1 MHHETHARARVCV
14 CVCVCVLFLCIVPFR
29 FVAQF
34 QVILCLGL
42 QCFSREQKKYTH
54 TKDEEGKFSKK
65 MSLRQAT
72 HTAALPSSRS
82 FSSSR
87 SSSVPSTSQPS
98 RPRAFA
104 ATGAVSS
111 SRRKWSARRRRV
123 DDVSTGGGEGRSL
136 SGLRSSSSSSS
147 SSSSVAVLFGGGDE
161 EEDKIAD
168 KVNASANF
176 ILSPSSSSSSSS
188 SSSALVRRRRR
199 RRRGSWRRKATSGNK
214 DDDGEQ
220 QQQQQQQPR
229 GGGGDDDDD
238 NENSTKTTVFL
249 GVPITPETSAIA
261 LVYFVQGVIGLAS
274 LAKSFFL
281 KDELHLSPSEAAVV
295 TSISSL
301 PWLVKPLWGFISD
314 TVPLFGYKRKSYLCL
329 MGVLGCVA
337 WSTLSQGVAVVDN
350 RWTASFLFAVG
361 SLSIAFSDVLIDSI
375 VVERARES
383 EDNST
388 TGSLQSLCWGM
399 VAFGGIASSYFSG
412 ELVEEKGSAFVFAC
426 TAVFP
431 LLIAGAAF
439 LVNEEKQDEMSSS
452 IETTTVVNV
461 VDGGECKE
469 PETIPTVS
477 AEEKNGGVVEAGKE
491 TLSMLWSV
499 VKQKQIWGPALF
511 MYLWQ
516 ATPSPGSAMFY
527 FSTNELHFSPEFLG
541 RVSFARSLAALGGV
555 GLYNAYF
562 KYVPLKKMFTYSAIL
577 ATALGSTQLLLVS
590 GYNRELGIS
599 DELFALTDSAVLT
612 VLGEISFLPVLV
624 LAAKIC
630 PKGVEATL
638 FASLMSLFN
647 FGGVTSQFLGA
658 GLTEKLGVTADNFDN
673 LFELVTICN
682 FTTLLPLVAIGF
694 LNEVEQRE
702 EEGDDSDGEEGQKM
716 IQA

>member
-1 MHHETHARARVCV
+1 LFSF
-14 CVCVCVLFLCIVPFR
+14 VLFS
-29 FVAQF
+29 A
-34 QVILCLGL
+34 
-42 QCFSREQKKYTH
+42 KA
-54 TKDEEGKFSKK
+54 SKRLDDV
-65 MSLRQAT
+65 SLVVDKT
-72 HTAALPSSRS
+72 
-82 FSSSR
+82 
-87 SSSVPSTSQPS
+87 
-98 RPRAFA
+98 
-104 ATGAVSS
+104 
-111 SRRKWSARRRRV
+111 RRRR
-123 DDVSTGGGEGRSL
+123 GKPL
-136 SGLRSSSSSSS
+136 LK
-147 SSSSVAVLFGGGDE
+147 AVKE
-161 EEDKIAD
+161 EL
-168 KVNASANF
+168 
-176 ILSPSSSSSSSS
+176 LSPSSSSSSSS
-188 SSSALVRRRRR
+188 SSSY
-199 RRRGSWRRKATSGNK
+199 
-214 DDDGEQ
+214 
-220 QQQQQQQPR
+220 
-229 GGGGDDDDD
+229 DDDDD
-238 NENSTKTTVFL
+238 SDDKEITTQILF
-249 GVPITPETSAIA
+249 GVPMTPETSAIA

-281 KDELHLSPSEAAVV
+281 KDELHLSPAEAAVV
-295 TSISSL
+295 MSISSL

-329 MGVLGCVA
+329 MGVVGCVA
-337 WSTLSQGVAVVDN
+337 WSTLSQGVTVVDN

-439 LVNEEKQDEMSSS
+439 LVKEERKDATSSEREE
-452 IETTTVVNV
+452 ETTTAL
-461 VDGGECKE
+461 KE
-469 PETIPTVS
+469 L
-477 AEEKNGGVVEAGKE
+477 EKNGSVVEAGKE
-491 TLSMLWSV
+491 TLSTLWSV

-673 LFELVTICN
+673 LFELVAICN
-682 FTTLLPLVAIGF
+682 FTTLLPLAAIGF
-694 LNEVEQRE
+694 LNEVEQEEEE
-702 EEGDDSDGEEGQKM
+702 EEGDDGGDGEEGQKM

>member
-1 MHHETHARARVCV
+1 MAV
-14 CVCVCVLFLCIVPFR
+14 FVP
-29 FVAQF
+29 
-34 QVILCLGL
+34 
-42 QCFSREQKKYTH
+42 
-54 TKDEEGKFSKK
+54 
-65 MSLRQAT
+65 
-72 HTAALPSSRS
+72 
-82 FSSSR
+82 
-87 SSSVPSTSQPS
+87 
-98 RPRAFA
+98 
-104 ATGAVSS
+104 
-111 SRRKWSARRRRV
+111 RRRRRLF
-123 DDVSTGGGEGRSL
+123 DVILVARKNAVAKTWTVFCLGFQKVRFCFLPPFGDFGETEVRSRLKSFLDKHRRRHCSFHHPPRVEGLLLLGQKAPFIFTALVGGAFFSCEALFLVRTFGGRIASRTMTTTTTMSLHVCRRPLAMTGAKGVERKGGRERA
-136 SGLRSSSSSSS
+136 RRMASSSSSSS
-147 SSSSVAVLFGGGDE
+147 FTRPRGSFSGCDEPRGD
-161 EEDKIAD
+161 D
-168 KVNASANF
+168 VF
-176 ILSPSSSSSSSS
+176 W
-188 SSSALVRRRRR
+188 VT
-199 RRRGSWRRKATSGNK
+199 RRRGRKGRTKARTTATNAS
-214 DDDGEQ
+214 
-220 QQQQQQQPR
+220 
-229 GGGGDDDDD
+229 
-238 NENSTKTTVFL
+238 STSATTTQKTLF
-249 GVPITPETSAIA
+249 GVPMTPETSAIA
-261 LVYFVQGVIGLAS
+261 LVYFVQGVVGLAA

-295 TSISSL
+295 TSVSSL

-314 TVPLFGYKRKSYLCL
+314 TIPLFGYKRKSYLCL

-350 RWTASFLFAVG
+350 RWTASFLFAIG
-361 SLSIAFSDVLIDSI
+361 ALSIAFSDVLIDSI

-383 EDNST
+383 EDKST

-431 LLIAGAAF
+431 LMIAGAAF
-439 LVNEEKQDEMSSS
+439 LVKEERKNTEVAVIAGSEETKAFEM
-452 IETTTVVNV
+452 ENNN
-461 VDGGECKE
+461 
-469 PETIPTVS
+469 
-477 AEEKNGGVVEAGKE
+477 NGSVMEAGKE
-491 TLSMLWSV
+491 TLSTLWSV
-499 VKQKQIWGPALF
+499 VRQKQIWGPALF

-658 GLTEKLGVTADNFDN
+658 GLTEKLGVTADNFDH
-673 LFELVTICN
+673 LFELVAICN
-682 FTTLLPLVAIGF
+682 FTTLLPLVAIEF
-694 LNEVEQRE
+694 LNDVEERE
-702 EEGDDSDGEEGQKM
+702 EDDGADSDDEGNE
-716 IQA
+716 IVQA

>member
-1 MHHETHARARVCV
+1 MAV
-14 CVCVCVLFLCIVPFR
+14 FVP
-29 FVAQF
+29 
-34 QVILCLGL
+34 
-42 QCFSREQKKYTH
+42 
-54 TKDEEGKFSKK
+54 
-65 MSLRQAT
+65 
-72 HTAALPSSRS
+72 
-82 FSSSR
+82 
-87 SSSVPSTSQPS
+87 
-98 RPRAFA
+98 
-104 ATGAVSS
+104 
-111 SRRKWSARRRRV
+111 RRRRRLF
-123 DDVSTGGGEGRSL
+123 DVILVARKNAVAKTWTVFCLGFQKVRFCFLPPFGDFGETEVRSRLKSFLDKHRRRHCSFHHPPRVEGLLLLGQKAPFIFTALVGGAFFSCEALFLVRTFGGRIASRTMTTTTTMSLHVCRRPLAMTGAKGVERKGGRERA
-136 SGLRSSSSSSS
+136 RRMASSSSSSS
-147 SSSSVAVLFGGGDE
+147 FTRPRGSFSGCDEPRGD
-161 EEDKIAD
+161 D
-168 KVNASANF
+168 VF
-176 ILSPSSSSSSSS
+176 W
-188 SSSALVRRRRR
+188 VT
-199 RRRGSWRRKATSGNK
+199 RRRGRKGRTKARTTATNAS
-214 DDDGEQ
+214 
-220 QQQQQQQPR
+220 
-229 GGGGDDDDD
+229 
-238 NENSTKTTVFL
+238 STSATTTQKTLF
-249 GVPITPETSAIA
+249 GVPMTPETSAIA
-261 LVYFVQGVIGLAS
+261 LVYFVQGVVGLAA

-295 TSISSL
+295 TSVSSL

-314 TVPLFGYKRKSYLCL
+314 TIPLFGYKRKSYLCL

-350 RWTASFLFAVG
+350 RWTASFLFAIG
-361 SLSIAFSDVLIDSI
+361 ALSIAFSDVLIDSI

-383 EDNST
+383 EDKST

-431 LLIAGAAF
+431 LMIAGAAF
-439 LVNEEKQDEMSSS
+439 LVKEERKNTEVAVIAGSEETKAFEM
-452 IETTTVVNV
+452 ENNN
-461 VDGGECKE
+461 
-469 PETIPTVS
+469 
-477 AEEKNGGVVEAGKE
+477 NGSVMEAGKE
-491 TLSMLWSV
+491 TLSTLWSV
-499 VKQKQIWGPALF
+499 VRQKQIWGPALF

-658 GLTEKLGVTADNFDN
+658 GLTEKLGVTADNFDH
-673 LFELVTICN
+673 LFELVAICN
-682 FTTLLPLVAIGF
+682 FTTLLPLVAIEF
-694 LNEVEQRE
+694 LNDVEERE
-702 EEGDDSDGEEGQKM
+702 EDDGADSDDEGNE
-716 IQA
+716 IVHA

>member
-1 MHHETHARARVCV
+1 MRTFGGRIASRTMTMTTTTTTMSLHVCRRPLAMTGAKGVERKGGRERAR
-14 CVCVCVLFLCIVPFR
+14 R
-29 FVAQF
+29 MA
-34 QVILCLGL
+34 
-42 QCFSREQKKYTH
+42 
-54 TKDEEGKFSKK
+54 
-65 MSLRQAT
+65 
-72 HTAALPSSRS
+72 
-82 FSSSR
+82 
-87 SSSVPSTSQPS
+87 
-98 RPRAFA
+98 
-104 ATGAVSS
+104 
-111 SRRKWSARRRRV
+111 
-123 DDVSTGGGEGRSL
+123 
-136 SGLRSSSSSSS
+136 SSSSSSS
-147 SSSSVAVLFGGGDE
+147 FTRPRGSFSGCDEPRGD
-161 EEDKIAD
+161 D
-168 KVNASANF
+168 VF
-176 ILSPSSSSSSSS
+176 W
-188 SSSALVRRRRR
+188 VT
-199 RRRGSWRRKATSGNK
+199 RRRGRKGRTKARTTATNAS
-214 DDDGEQ
+214 
-220 QQQQQQQPR
+220 
-229 GGGGDDDDD
+229 
-238 NENSTKTTVFL
+238 STSATTTQKTLF
-249 GVPITPETSAIA
+249 GVPMTPETSAIA
-261 LVYFVQGVIGLAS
+261 LVYFVQGVVGLAA

-295 TSISSL
+295 TSVSSL

-314 TVPLFGYKRKSYLCL
+314 TIPLFGYKRKSYLCL

-350 RWTASFLFAVG
+350 RWTASFLFAIG
-361 SLSIAFSDVLIDSI
+361 ALSIAFSDVLIDSI

-383 EDNST
+383 EDKST

-431 LLIAGAAF
+431 LMIASAAF
-439 LVNEEKQDEMSSS
+439 LVKEERKNTEVAVIAGSEETKAFEM
-452 IETTTVVNV
+452 ENNN
-461 VDGGECKE
+461 
-469 PETIPTVS
+469 
-477 AEEKNGGVVEAGKE
+477 NGSVMEAGKE
-491 TLSMLWSV
+491 TLSTLWSV
-499 VKQKQIWGPALF
+499 VRQKQIWGPALF

-658 GLTEKLGVTADNFDN
+658 GLTEKLGVTADNFDH
-673 LFELVTICN
+673 LFELVAICN
-682 FTTLLPLVAIGF
+682 FTTLLPLVAIEF
-694 LNEVEQRE
+694 LNDVEERE
-702 EEGDDSDGEEGQKM
+702 EDDGADSDDEGNE
-716 IQA
+716 IVHA

>member
-1 MHHETHARARVCV
+1 MGGAFFFVALFLMRTFGGRIESRTMTTTTTMSLHVCRRPLAMTGAKGVERKGGRERAR
-14 CVCVCVLFLCIVPFR
+14 R
-29 FVAQF
+29 MA
-34 QVILCLGL
+34 
-42 QCFSREQKKYTH
+42 
-54 TKDEEGKFSKK
+54 
-65 MSLRQAT
+65 
-72 HTAALPSSRS
+72 
-82 FSSSR
+82 
-87 SSSVPSTSQPS
+87 
-98 RPRAFA
+98 
-104 ATGAVSS
+104 
-111 SRRKWSARRRRV
+111 
-123 DDVSTGGGEGRSL
+123 
-136 SGLRSSSSSSS
+136 SSSSSSS
-147 SSSSVAVLFGGGDE
+147 FTRPRGSFSGCDEPRGD
-161 EEDKIAD
+161 D
-168 KVNASANF
+168 VF
-176 ILSPSSSSSSSS
+176 W
-188 SSSALVRRRRR
+188 VT
-199 RRRGSWRRKATSGNK
+199 RRRGRKGRTKARTTATNAS
-214 DDDGEQ
+214 
-220 QQQQQQQPR
+220 
-229 GGGGDDDDD
+229 
-238 NENSTKTTVFL
+238 STSATTTQKTLF
-249 GVPITPETSAIA
+249 GVPMTPETSAIA
-261 LVYFVQGVIGLAS
+261 LVYFVQGVVGLAA

-295 TSISSL
+295 TSVSSL

-314 TVPLFGYKRKSYLCL
+314 TIPLFGYKRKSYLCL

-350 RWTASFLFAVG
+350 RWTASFLFAIG
-361 SLSIAFSDVLIDSI
+361 ALSIAFSDVLIDSI

-383 EDNST
+383 EDKST

-431 LLIAGAAF
+431 LMIAGAAF
-439 LVNEEKQDEMSSS
+439 LVKEERKSTEVAVIAGSEETKAFEM
-452 IETTTVVNV
+452 EHNN
-461 VDGGECKE
+461 
-469 PETIPTVS
+469 
-477 AEEKNGGVVEAGKE
+477 NGSVMEAGKE
-491 TLSMLWSV
+491 TLSTLWSV
-499 VKQKQIWGPALF
+499 VRQKQIWGPALF

-658 GLTEKLGVTADNFDN
+658 GLTEKLGVTADNFDH
-673 LFELVTICN
+673 LFELVAICN
-682 FTTLLPLVAIGF
+682 FTTLLPLVAIEF
-694 LNEVEQRE
+694 LNDVEERE
-702 EEGDDSDGEEGQKM
+702 EDDGADSDDEGNE
-716 IQA
+716 IVQA

>member
-1 MHHETHARARVCV
+1 MRQRVRKNEKQKKKILDRLMRDTHAEEKKTRRERCKKKLFFFFVHACEKNSRDGCLLSRSEMISLVSFFFLLFFLSCFFSSFWHLENLAYEFRAEMTTTPTRQLVRGGGGVRGCRRSS
-14 CVCVCVLFLCIVPFR
+14 ISTR
-29 FVAQF
+29 KSERKSA
-34 QVILCLGL
+34 
-42 QCFSREQKKYTH
+42 FSRRTRTTTLGRKAEN
-54 TKDEEGKFSKK
+54 
-65 MSLRQAT
+65 
-72 HTAALPSSRS
+72 
-82 FSSSR
+82 SSSSKR
-87 SSSVPSTSQPS
+87 LDD
-98 RPRAFA
+98 
-104 ATGAVSS
+104 
-111 SRRKWSARRRRV
+111 
-123 DDVSTGGGEGRSL
+123 DDVSLVTERGGGGKPLLVKAVKEEVL
-136 SGLRSSSSSSS
+136 S
-147 SSSSVAVLFGGGDE
+147 
-161 EEDKIAD
+161 
-168 KVNASANF
+168 
-176 ILSPSSSSSSSS
+176 SPSSSSSY
-188 SSSALVRRRRR
+188 
-199 RRRGSWRRKATSGNK
+199 
-214 DDDGEQ
+214 
-220 QQQQQQQPR
+220 
-229 GGGGDDDDD
+229 DDDDSD
-238 NENSTKTTVFL
+238 DDEKEVTKTLF
-249 GVPITPETSAIA
+249 GVPMTPETSAIA

-281 KDELHLSPSEAAVV
+281 KDELHLSPAEAAVV
-295 TSISSL
+295 MSISSL

-329 MGVLGCVA
+329 MGVVGCVA
-337 WSTLSQGVAVVDN
+337 WSTLSQGVSVVDN

-439 LVNEEKQDEMSSS
+439 LVKEERKDFSTSSEREE
-452 IETTTVVNV
+452 ETTTAL
-461 VDGGECKE
+461 KE
-469 PETIPTVS
+469 EL
-477 AEEKNGGVVEAGKE
+477 EKNGGSVVEAGKE
-491 TLSMLWSV
+491 TLSTLWSV

-658 GLTEKLGVTADNFDN
+658 GLTEKLGVTANNFDN
-673 LFELVTICN
+673 LFELVAICN
-682 FTTLLPLVAIGF
+682 FTTLLPLAAIGF
-694 LNEVEQRE
+694 LNEVEQE
-702 EEGDDSDGEEGQKM
+702 EEGDDGGGDGEEGQKM

>member
-1 MHHETHARARVCV
+1 MVV
-14 CVCVCVLFLCIVPFR
+14 VFVP
-29 FVAQF
+29 
-34 QVILCLGL
+34 
-42 QCFSREQKKYTH
+42 
-54 TKDEEGKFSKK
+54 
-65 MSLRQAT
+65 
-72 HTAALPSSRS
+72 
-82 FSSSR
+82 
-87 SSSVPSTSQPS
+87 
-98 RPRAFA
+98 
-104 ATGAVSS
+104 
-111 SRRKWSARRRRV
+111 RRRRRLF
-123 DDVSTGGGEGRSL
+123 DVILVARKNAVAKTWTVFCLGFQKVRFCFLPPFGDFGETEVRSRLKSFLDKHRRRHCSFHHPPRVEGLLLLGQKAPFIFTALVGGAFFFVALFLMRTFGGRIESRTMTTTTTMSLHVCRRPLAMTGAKGVERKGGRERA
-136 SGLRSSSSSSS
+136 RRMASSSSSSS
-147 SSSSVAVLFGGGDE
+147 FTRPRGSFSGCDEPRGD
-161 EEDKIAD
+161 D
-168 KVNASANF
+168 VF
-176 ILSPSSSSSSSS
+176 W
-188 SSSALVRRRRR
+188 VT
-199 RRRGSWRRKATSGNK
+199 RRRGRKGRTKARTTATNAS
-214 DDDGEQ
+214 
-220 QQQQQQQPR
+220 
-229 GGGGDDDDD
+229 
-238 NENSTKTTVFL
+238 STSATTTQKTLF
-249 GVPITPETSAIA
+249 GVPMTPETSAIA
-261 LVYFVQGVIGLAS
+261 LVYFVQGVVGLAA

-295 TSISSL
+295 TSVSSL

-314 TVPLFGYKRKSYLCL
+314 TIPLFGYKRKSYLCL

-350 RWTASFLFAVG
+350 RWTASFLFAIG
-361 SLSIAFSDVLIDSI
+361 ALSIAFSDVLIDSI

-383 EDNST
+383 EDKST

-431 LLIAGAAF
+431 LMIAGAAF
-439 LVNEEKQDEMSSS
+439 LVKEERKNTEVAVIAGSEETKAFEM
-452 IETTTVVNV
+452 ENNN
-461 VDGGECKE
+461 
-469 PETIPTVS
+469 
-477 AEEKNGGVVEAGKE
+477 NGSVMEAGKE
-491 TLSMLWSV
+491 TLSTLWSV
-499 VKQKQIWGPALF
+499 VRQKQIWGPALF

-658 GLTEKLGVTADNFDN
+658 GLTEKLGVTADNFDH
-673 LFELVTICN
+673 LFELVAICN
-682 FTTLLPLVAIGF
+682 FTTLLPLVAIEF
-694 LNEVEQRE
+694 LNDVEERE
-702 EEGDDSDGEEGQKM
+702 EDDGADSDDEGNE
-716 IQA
+716 IVHA

>member
-1 MHHETHARARVCV
+1 MRTFGGRIETR
-14 CVCVCVLFLCIVPFR
+14 
-29 FVAQF
+29 
-34 QVILCLGL
+34 
-42 QCFSREQKKYTH
+42 TM
-54 TKDEEGKFSKK
+54 TTTTTTM
-65 MSLRQAT
+65 MSLRVC
-72 HTAALPSSRS
+72 R
-82 FSSSR
+82 
-87 SSSVPSTSQPS
+87 
-98 RPRAFA
+98 RPLAM
-104 ATGAVSS
+104 TGAKGVE
-111 SRRKWSARRRRV
+111 RKGGRERARRV
-123 DDVSTGGGEGRSL
+123 A
-136 SGLRSSSSSSS
+136 SSSSSSS
-147 SSSSVAVLFGGGDE
+147 FTRPRGSFSGCGEPRGDDVVLFVT
-161 EEDKIAD
+161 K
-168 KVNASANF
+168 
-176 ILSPSSSSSSSS
+176 
-188 SSSALVRRRRR
+188 RRRRR
-199 RRRGSWRRKATSGNK
+199 TKARTTSATTTRTTATNAS
-214 DDDGEQ
+214 
-220 QQQQQQQPR
+220 
-229 GGGGDDDDD
+229 
-238 NENSTKTTVFL
+238 STSATTTQKTLF
-249 GVPITPETSAIA
+249 GVPMTPETSAIA
-261 LVYFVQGVIGLAS
+261 LVYFVQGVVGLAA

-295 TSISSL
+295 TSVSSL

-314 TVPLFGYKRKSYLCL
+314 TIPLFGYKRKSYLCL

-337 WSTLSQGVAVVDN
+337 WSTLSRGVAVVDN
-350 RWTASFLFAVG
+350 RWTASCLFAIG
-361 SLSIAFSDVLIDSI
+361 ALSIAFSDVLIDSI

-383 EDNST
+383 EDKST

-431 LLIAGAAF
+431 LMIAGAAF
-439 LVNEEKQDEMSSS
+439 LVKEQRKTAEVAVIAGSEETKAFEMENS
-452 IETTTVVNV
+452 N
-461 VDGGECKE
+461 
-469 PETIPTVS
+469 
-477 AEEKNGGVVEAGKE
+477 NGSVMEAGKE
-491 TLSMLWSV
+491 TLSTLWSV
-499 VKQKQIWGPALF
+499 VRQKQIWGPALF

-658 GLTEKLGVTADNFDN
+658 GLTEKLGVTADNFDH
-673 LFELVTICN
+673 LFELVAICN
-682 FTTLLPLVAIGF
+682 FTTLLPLVAIEF
-694 LNEVEQRE
+694 LNDVEERE
-702 EEGDDSDGEEGQKM
+702 EDDGADSDEEGNE
-716 IQA
+716 IVQA

>member
-1 MHHETHARARVCV
+1 MGGAFFSCEALFLVRTFGGRIASRTMTTTTTMSLHVCRRPLAMTGAKGVERKGGRERAR
-14 CVCVCVLFLCIVPFR
+14 R
-29 FVAQF
+29 MA
-34 QVILCLGL
+34 
-42 QCFSREQKKYTH
+42 
-54 TKDEEGKFSKK
+54 
-65 MSLRQAT
+65 
-72 HTAALPSSRS
+72 
-82 FSSSR
+82 
-87 SSSVPSTSQPS
+87 
-98 RPRAFA
+98 
-104 ATGAVSS
+104 
-111 SRRKWSARRRRV
+111 
-123 DDVSTGGGEGRSL
+123 
-136 SGLRSSSSSSS
+136 SSSSSSS
-147 SSSSVAVLFGGGDE
+147 FTRPRGSFSGCDEPRGD
-161 EEDKIAD
+161 D
-168 KVNASANF
+168 VF
-176 ILSPSSSSSSSS
+176 W
-188 SSSALVRRRRR
+188 VT
-199 RRRGSWRRKATSGNK
+199 RRRGRKGRTKARTTATNAS
-214 DDDGEQ
+214 
-220 QQQQQQQPR
+220 
-229 GGGGDDDDD
+229 
-238 NENSTKTTVFL
+238 STSATTTQKTLF
-249 GVPITPETSAIA
+249 GVPMTPETSAIA
-261 LVYFVQGVIGLAS
+261 LVYFVQGVVGLAA

-295 TSISSL
+295 TSVSSL

-314 TVPLFGYKRKSYLCL
+314 TIPLFGYKRKSYLCL

-350 RWTASFLFAVG
+350 RWTASFLFAIG
-361 SLSIAFSDVLIDSI
+361 ALSIAFSDVLIDSI

-383 EDNST
+383 EDKST
-388 TGSLQSLCWGM
+388 TGSLQSLCWGI

-431 LLIAGAAF
+431 LMIAGAAF
-439 LVNEEKQDEMSSS
+439 LVKEERKNTEVAVIAGSEETKAFEM
-452 IETTTVVNV
+452 ENNN
-461 VDGGECKE
+461 
-469 PETIPTVS
+469 
-477 AEEKNGGVVEAGKE
+477 NGSVMEAGKE
-491 TLSMLWSV
+491 TLSTLWSV
-499 VKQKQIWGPALF
+499 VRQKQIWGPALF

-658 GLTEKLGVTADNFDN
+658 GLTEKLGVTADNFDH
-673 LFELVTICN
+673 LFELVAICN
-682 FTTLLPLVAIGF
+682 FTTLLPLVAIEF
-694 LNEVEQRE
+694 LNDVEERE
-702 EEGDDSDGEEGQKM
+702 EDDGADSDDEGNE
-716 IQA
+716 IVHA

>member
-1 MHHETHARARVCV
+1 M
-14 CVCVCVLFLCIVPFR
+14 
-29 FVAQF
+29 
-34 QVILCLGL
+34 
-42 QCFSREQKKYTH
+42 
-54 TKDEEGKFSKK
+54 
-65 MSLRQAT
+65 
-72 HTAALPSSRS
+72 
-82 FSSSR
+82 
-87 SSSVPSTSQPS
+87 
-98 RPRAFA
+98 
-104 ATGAVSS
+104 
-111 SRRKWSARRRRV
+111 
-123 DDVSTGGGEGRSL
+123 
-136 SGLRSSSSSSS
+136 
-147 SSSSVAVLFGGGDE
+147 
-161 EEDKIAD
+161 
-168 KVNASANF
+168 
-176 ILSPSSSSSSSS
+176 
-188 SSSALVRRRRR
+188 
-199 RRRGSWRRKATSGNK
+199 
-214 DDDGEQ
+214 
-220 QQQQQQQPR
+220 
-229 GGGGDDDDD
+229 
-238 NENSTKTTVFL
+238 
-249 GVPITPETSAIA
+249 TPETSAIA
-261 LVYFVQGVIGLAS
+261 LVYFVQGVVGLAA

-295 TSISSL
+295 TSVSSL

-314 TVPLFGYKRKSYLCL
+314 TIPLFGYKRKSYLCL

-350 RWTASFLFAVG
+350 RWTASFLFAIG
-361 SLSIAFSDVLIDSI
+361 ALSIAFSDVLIDSI

-383 EDNST
+383 EDKST

-431 LLIAGAAF
+431 LMIAGAAF
-439 LVNEEKQDEMSSS
+439 LVKEERKNTEVAVIAGSEETKAFEM
-452 IETTTVVNV
+452 ENNN
-461 VDGGECKE
+461 
-469 PETIPTVS
+469 
-477 AEEKNGGVVEAGKE
+477 NGSVMEAGKE
-491 TLSMLWSV
+491 TLSTLWSV
-499 VKQKQIWGPALF
+499 VRQKQIWGPALF

-658 GLTEKLGVTADNFDN
+658 GLTEKLGVTADNFDH

-682 FTTLLPLVAIGF
+682 FTTLLPLVAVEF
-694 LNEVEQRE
+694 LNDVEERE
-702 EEGDDSDGEEGQKM
+702 EDDGADSDDEGNE
-716 IQA
+716 IVQA

>member
-1 MHHETHARARVCV
+1 VGGAFFFVALFLMRTFGGRIESRTMTTTTTMSLHVCRRPLAMTGAKGVERKGGRERAR
-14 CVCVCVLFLCIVPFR
+14 R
-29 FVAQF
+29 MA
-34 QVILCLGL
+34 
-42 QCFSREQKKYTH
+42 
-54 TKDEEGKFSKK
+54 
-65 MSLRQAT
+65 
-72 HTAALPSSRS
+72 
-82 FSSSR
+82 
-87 SSSVPSTSQPS
+87 
-98 RPRAFA
+98 
-104 ATGAVSS
+104 
-111 SRRKWSARRRRV
+111 
-123 DDVSTGGGEGRSL
+123 
-136 SGLRSSSSSSS
+136 SSSSSSS
-147 SSSSVAVLFGGGDE
+147 FTRPRGSFSGCDEPRGD
-161 EEDKIAD
+161 D
-168 KVNASANF
+168 VF
-176 ILSPSSSSSSSS
+176 W
-188 SSSALVRRRRR
+188 VTRRRRR
-199 RRRGSWRRKATSGNK
+199 RRKGRTKARTTATNASSTSATTT
-214 DDDGEQ
+214 Q
-220 QQQQQQQPR
+220 
-229 GGGGDDDDD
+229 
-238 NENSTKTTVFL
+238 KTLF
-249 GVPITPETSAIA
+249 GVPMTPETSAIA
-261 LVYFVQGVIGLAS
+261 LVYFVQGVVGLAA

-295 TSISSL
+295 TSVSSL

-314 TVPLFGYKRKSYLCL
+314 TIPLFGYKRKSYLCL

-350 RWTASFLFAVG
+350 RWTASFLFAIG
-361 SLSIAFSDVLIDSI
+361 ALSIAFSDVLIDSI

-383 EDNST
+383 EDKST

-431 LLIAGAAF
+431 LMIAGAAF
-439 LVNEEKQDEMSSS
+439 LVKEERKNTEVAVIAGSEETKAFEM
-452 IETTTVVNV
+452 EHNN
-461 VDGGECKE
+461 
-469 PETIPTVS
+469 
-477 AEEKNGGVVEAGKE
+477 NGSVMEAGKE
-491 TLSMLWSV
+491 TLSTLWSV
-499 VKQKQIWGPALF
+499 VRQKQIWGPALF

-658 GLTEKLGVTADNFDN
+658 GLTEKLGVTADNFDH
-673 LFELVTICN
+673 LFELVAICN
-682 FTTLLPLVAIGF
+682 FTTLLPLVAIEF
-694 LNEVEQRE
+694 LNDVEERE
-702 EEGDDSDGEEGQKM
+702 EDDGADSDDEGNE
-716 IQA
+716 IVQA

>member
-1 MHHETHARARVCV
+1 V
-14 CVCVCVLFLCIVPFR
+14 
-29 FVAQF
+29 
-34 QVILCLGL
+34 
-42 QCFSREQKKYTH
+42 K
-54 TKDEEGKFSKK
+54 EE
-65 MSLRQAT
+65 L
-72 HTAALPSSRS
+72 L
-82 FSSSR
+82 
-87 SSSVPSTSQPS
+87 
-98 RPRAFA
+98 
-104 ATGAVSS
+104 
-111 SRRKWSARRRRV
+111 
-123 DDVSTGGGEGRSL
+123 
-136 SGLRSSSSSSS
+136 SSSSSSS
-147 SSSSVAVLFGGGDE
+147 SSSS
-161 EEDKIAD
+161 
-168 KVNASANF
+168 
-176 ILSPSSSSSSSS
+176 
-188 SSSALVRRRRR
+188 R
-199 RRRGSWRRKATSGNK
+199 
-214 DDDGEQ
+214 
-220 QQQQQQQPR
+220 
-229 GGGGDDDDD
+229 DDDDD
-238 NENSTKTTVFL
+238 SDDDDNKEVTVKTLF
-249 GVPITPETSAIA
+249 GVPMTPETSAIA

-281 KDELHLSPSEAAVV
+281 KDELHLSPAEAAVV
-295 TSISSL
+295 MSISSL

-329 MGVLGCVA
+329 MGVVGCVA
-337 WSTLSQGVAVVDN
+337 WSTLSQGVSVVDN

-439 LVNEEKQDEMSSS
+439 LVKEERKDFSTSSEM
-452 IETTTVVNV
+452 VANV
-461 VDGGECKE
+461 VVSGGERE
-469 PETIPTVS
+469 
-477 AEEKNGGVVEAGKE
+477 EEKNGSVVEAGKE
-491 TLSMLWSV
+491 TLSTLWSV

-673 LFELVTICN
+673 LFELVAICN
-682 FTTLLPLVAIGF
+682 FTTLLPLAAIGF
-694 LNEVEQRE
+694 LNEVEQEEE
-702 EEGDDSDGEEGQKM
+702 EEGDDGGGDGEEGQKM

>member
-1 MHHETHARARVCV
+1 MGGAFFFVALFLMRTFGGRIESRTMTTTTTMSLHVCRRPLAMTGAKGVERKGGRERAR
-14 CVCVCVLFLCIVPFR
+14 R
-29 FVAQF
+29 MA
-34 QVILCLGL
+34 
-42 QCFSREQKKYTH
+42 
-54 TKDEEGKFSKK
+54 
-65 MSLRQAT
+65 
-72 HTAALPSSRS
+72 
-82 FSSSR
+82 
-87 SSSVPSTSQPS
+87 
-98 RPRAFA
+98 
-104 ATGAVSS
+104 
-111 SRRKWSARRRRV
+111 
-123 DDVSTGGGEGRSL
+123 
-136 SGLRSSSSSSS
+136 SSSSSSS
-147 SSSSVAVLFGGGDE
+147 FTRPRGSFSGCDEPRGD
-161 EEDKIAD
+161 D
-168 KVNASANF
+168 VF
-176 ILSPSSSSSSSS
+176 W
-188 SSSALVRRRRR
+188 VT
-199 RRRGSWRRKATSGNK
+199 RRRGRKGRTKARTTATNAS
-214 DDDGEQ
+214 
-220 QQQQQQQPR
+220 
-229 GGGGDDDDD
+229 
-238 NENSTKTTVFL
+238 STSATTTQKTLF
-249 GVPITPETSAIA
+249 GVPMTPETSAIA
-261 LVYFVQGVIGLAS
+261 LVYFVQGVVGLAA

-295 TSISSL
+295 TSVSSL

-314 TVPLFGYKRKSYLCL
+314 TIPLFGYKRKSYLCL

-350 RWTASFLFAVG
+350 RWTASFLFAIG
-361 SLSIAFSDVLIDSI
+361 ALSIAFSDVLIDSI

-383 EDNST
+383 EDKST

-431 LLIAGAAF
+431 LMIAGAAF
-439 LVNEEKQDEMSSS
+439 LVKEERKNTEVAVIAGSEETKAFEM
-452 IETTTVVNV
+452 EHNN
-461 VDGGECKE
+461 
-469 PETIPTVS
+469 
-477 AEEKNGGVVEAGKE
+477 NGSVMEAGKE
-491 TLSMLWSV
+491 TLSTLWSV
-499 VKQKQIWGPALF
+499 VRQKQIWGPALF

-658 GLTEKLGVTADNFDN
+658 GLTEKLGVTADNFDH
-673 LFELVTICN
+673 LFELVAICN
-682 FTTLLPLVAIGF
+682 FTTLLPLVAIEF
-694 LNEVEQRE
+694 LNDVEERE
-702 EEGDDSDGEEGQKM
+702 EDDGADSDDEGNE
-716 IQA
+716 IVHA

>member
-1 MHHETHARARVCV
+1 MSDFDASVCFGRMKNKRKKFWTDFLRDTRKKKKHESVGAFFFFCACEKNSRDGCLLSRSEMISLVSFFFLLFFLSCFFSSFWHLENLAYEFRAEMTTTPTRQLVRGGGGGGGVRGCRRSS
-14 CVCVCVLFLCIVPFR
+14 ISTR
-29 FVAQF
+29 KSERKSA
-34 QVILCLGL
+34 
-42 QCFSREQKKYTH
+42 FSRRTRTTTLGRKAEN
-54 TKDEEGKFSKK
+54 
-65 MSLRQAT
+65 
-72 HTAALPSSRS
+72 
-82 FSSSR
+82 SSSSKR
-87 SSSVPSTSQPS
+87 LDD
-98 RPRAFA
+98 
-104 ATGAVSS
+104 
-111 SRRKWSARRRRV
+111 
-123 DDVSTGGGEGRSL
+123 DDVSLVTERGGGGKPLLVKAVKEEVL
-136 SGLRSSSSSSS
+136 S
-147 SSSSVAVLFGGGDE
+147 
-161 EEDKIAD
+161 
-168 KVNASANF
+168 
-176 ILSPSSSSSSSS
+176 SPSSSSSSSS
-188 SSSALVRRRRR
+188 Y
-199 RRRGSWRRKATSGNK
+199 
-214 DDDGEQ
+214 
-220 QQQQQQQPR
+220 
-229 GGGGDDDDD
+229 DDDDSD
-238 NENSTKTTVFL
+238 DDEKEVTKTLF
-249 GVPITPETSAIA
+249 GVPMTPETSAIA

-281 KDELHLSPSEAAVV
+281 KDELHLSPAEAAVV
-295 TSISSL
+295 MSISSL

-329 MGVLGCVA
+329 MGVVGCVA
-337 WSTLSQGVAVVDN
+337 WSTLSQGVSVVDN

-439 LVNEEKQDEMSSS
+439 LVKEERKDFSTSSEREE
-452 IETTTVVNV
+452 ETTTAL
-461 VDGGECKE
+461 KE
-469 PETIPTVS
+469 EL
-477 AEEKNGGVVEAGKE
+477 EKNGGSVVEAGKE
-491 TLSMLWSV
+491 TLSTLWSV

-658 GLTEKLGVTADNFDN
+658 GLTEKLGVTANNFDN
-673 LFELVTICN
+673 LFELVAICN
-682 FTTLLPLVAIGF
+682 FTTLLPLAAIGF
-694 LNEVEQRE
+694 LNEVEQEE
-702 EEGDDSDGEEGQKM
+702 EEGDDGGGDGEEGQKM

>member
-1 MHHETHARARVCV
+1 MVRTFGGRIASRTMTTTTTMSLHVCRRPLAMTGAKGVERKGGRERAR
-14 CVCVCVLFLCIVPFR
+14 R
-29 FVAQF
+29 MA
-34 QVILCLGL
+34 
-42 QCFSREQKKYTH
+42 
-54 TKDEEGKFSKK
+54 
-65 MSLRQAT
+65 
-72 HTAALPSSRS
+72 
-82 FSSSR
+82 
-87 SSSVPSTSQPS
+87 
-98 RPRAFA
+98 
-104 ATGAVSS
+104 
-111 SRRKWSARRRRV
+111 
-123 DDVSTGGGEGRSL
+123 
-136 SGLRSSSSSSS
+136 SSSSSSS
-147 SSSSVAVLFGGGDE
+147 FTRPRGSFSGCDEPRGD
-161 EEDKIAD
+161 D
-168 KVNASANF
+168 VF
-176 ILSPSSSSSSSS
+176 W
-188 SSSALVRRRRR
+188 VT
-199 RRRGSWRRKATSGNK
+199 RRRGRKGRTKARTTATNAS
-214 DDDGEQ
+214 
-220 QQQQQQQPR
+220 
-229 GGGGDDDDD
+229 
-238 NENSTKTTVFL
+238 STSATTTQKTLF
-249 GVPITPETSAIA
+249 GVPMTPETSAIA
-261 LVYFVQGVIGLAS
+261 LVYFVQGVVGLAA

-295 TSISSL
+295 TSVSSL

-314 TVPLFGYKRKSYLCL
+314 TIPLFGYKRKSYLCL

-350 RWTASFLFAVG
+350 RWTASFLFAIG
-361 SLSIAFSDVLIDSI
+361 ALSIAFSDVLIDSI

-383 EDNST
+383 EDKST

-431 LLIAGAAF
+431 LMIAGAAF
-439 LVNEEKQDEMSSS
+439 LVKEERKNTEVAVIAGSEETKAFEM
-452 IETTTVVNV
+452 ENNN
-461 VDGGECKE
+461 
-469 PETIPTVS
+469 
-477 AEEKNGGVVEAGKE
+477 NGSVMEAGKE
-491 TLSMLWSV
+491 TLSTLWSV
-499 VKQKQIWGPALF
+499 VRQKQIWGPALF

-658 GLTEKLGVTADNFDN
+658 GLTEKLGVTADNFDH
-673 LFELVTICN
+673 LFELVAICN
-682 FTTLLPLVAIGF
+682 FTTLLPLVAIEF
-694 LNEVEQRE
+694 LNDVEERE
-702 EEGDDSDGEEGQKM
+702 EDDGADSDDEGNE
-716 IQA
+716 IVHA

>member
-1 MHHETHARARVCV
+1 MRTFGGRIASRTMTTTTTMSLHVCRRPLAMTGAKGVERKGGRERAR
-14 CVCVCVLFLCIVPFR
+14 R
-29 FVAQF
+29 MA
-34 QVILCLGL
+34 
-42 QCFSREQKKYTH
+42 
-54 TKDEEGKFSKK
+54 
-65 MSLRQAT
+65 
-72 HTAALPSSRS
+72 
-82 FSSSR
+82 
-87 SSSVPSTSQPS
+87 
-98 RPRAFA
+98 
-104 ATGAVSS
+104 
-111 SRRKWSARRRRV
+111 
-123 DDVSTGGGEGRSL
+123 
-136 SGLRSSSSSSS
+136 SSSSSSS
-147 SSSSVAVLFGGGDE
+147 FTRPRGSFSGCDEPRGD
-161 EEDKIAD
+161 D
-168 KVNASANF
+168 VF
-176 ILSPSSSSSSSS
+176 W
-188 SSSALVRRRRR
+188 VT
-199 RRRGSWRRKATSGNK
+199 RRRGRKGRTKARTTATNAS
-214 DDDGEQ
+214 
-220 QQQQQQQPR
+220 
-229 GGGGDDDDD
+229 
-238 NENSTKTTVFL
+238 STSATTTQKTLF
-249 GVPITPETSAIA
+249 GVPMTPETSAIA
-261 LVYFVQGVIGLAS
+261 LVYFVQGVVGLAA

-295 TSISSL
+295 TSVSSL

-314 TVPLFGYKRKSYLCL
+314 TIPLFGYKRKSYLCL

-350 RWTASFLFAVG
+350 RWTASFLFAIG
-361 SLSIAFSDVLIDSI
+361 ALSIAFSDVLIDSI

-383 EDNST
+383 EDKST

-431 LLIAGAAF
+431 LMIAGAAF
-439 LVNEEKQDEMSSS
+439 LVKEERKSTEVAVIAGSEETKAFEM
-452 IETTTVVNV
+452 EHNN
-461 VDGGECKE
+461 
-469 PETIPTVS
+469 
-477 AEEKNGGVVEAGKE
+477 NGSVMEAGKE
-491 TLSMLWSV
+491 TLSTLWSV
-499 VKQKQIWGPALF
+499 VRQKQIWGPALF

-658 GLTEKLGVTADNFDN
+658 GLTEKLGVTADNFDH
-673 LFELVTICN
+673 LFELVAICN
-682 FTTLLPLVAIGF
+682 FTTLLPLVAIEF
-694 LNEVEQRE
+694 LNDVEERE
-702 EEGDDSDGEEGQKM
+702 EDDGADSDDEGNE
-716 IQA
+716 IVQA

>member
-1 MHHETHARARVCV
+1 MGGAFFFFVALFLMRTFGGRIESRTMTTTTTMSLHVCRRPLAMTGAKGVERKGGRERAR
-14 CVCVCVLFLCIVPFR
+14 R
-29 FVAQF
+29 MA
-34 QVILCLGL
+34 
-42 QCFSREQKKYTH
+42 
-54 TKDEEGKFSKK
+54 
-65 MSLRQAT
+65 
-72 HTAALPSSRS
+72 
-82 FSSSR
+82 
-87 SSSVPSTSQPS
+87 
-98 RPRAFA
+98 
-104 ATGAVSS
+104 
-111 SRRKWSARRRRV
+111 
-123 DDVSTGGGEGRSL
+123 
-136 SGLRSSSSSSS
+136 SSSSSSS
-147 SSSSVAVLFGGGDE
+147 FTRPRGSFSGCDEPRGD
-161 EEDKIAD
+161 D
-168 KVNASANF
+168 VF
-176 ILSPSSSSSSSS
+176 W
-188 SSSALVRRRRR
+188 VT
-199 RRRGSWRRKATSGNK
+199 RRRGRKGRTKARTTATNAS
-214 DDDGEQ
+214 
-220 QQQQQQQPR
+220 
-229 GGGGDDDDD
+229 
-238 NENSTKTTVFL
+238 STSATTTQKTLF
-249 GVPITPETSAIA
+249 GVPMTPETSAIA
-261 LVYFVQGVIGLAS
+261 LVYFVQGVVGLAA

-295 TSISSL
+295 TSVSSL

-314 TVPLFGYKRKSYLCL
+314 TIPLFGYKRKSYLCL

-350 RWTASFLFAVG
+350 RWTASFLFAIG
-361 SLSIAFSDVLIDSI
+361 ALSIAFSDVLIDSI

-383 EDNST
+383 EDKST

-431 LLIAGAAF
+431 LMIAGAAF
-439 LVNEEKQDEMSSS
+439 LVKEERKNTEVAVIAGSEETKAFEM
-452 IETTTVVNV
+452 EHNN
-461 VDGGECKE
+461 
-469 PETIPTVS
+469 
-477 AEEKNGGVVEAGKE
+477 NGSVMEAGKE
-491 TLSMLWSV
+491 TLSTLWSV
-499 VKQKQIWGPALF
+499 VRQKQIWGPALF

-658 GLTEKLGVTADNFDN
+658 GLTEKLGVTADNFDH
-673 LFELVTICN
+673 LFELVAICN
-682 FTTLLPLVAIGF
+682 FTTLLPLVAIEF
-694 LNEVEQRE
+694 LNDVEERE
-702 EEGDDSDGEEGQKM
+702 EDDGADSDDEGNE
-716 IQA
+716 IVHA

>member
-1 MHHETHARARVCV
+1 M
-14 CVCVCVLFLCIVPFR
+14 
-29 FVAQF
+29 
-34 QVILCLGL
+34 
-42 QCFSREQKKYTH
+42 
-54 TKDEEGKFSKK
+54 
-65 MSLRQAT
+65 
-72 HTAALPSSRS
+72 
-82 FSSSR
+82 
-87 SSSVPSTSQPS
+87 
-98 RPRAFA
+98 
-104 ATGAVSS
+104 
-111 SRRKWSARRRRV
+111 
-123 DDVSTGGGEGRSL
+123 
-136 SGLRSSSSSSS
+136 
-147 SSSSVAVLFGGGDE
+147 
-161 EEDKIAD
+161 
-168 KVNASANF
+168 
-176 ILSPSSSSSSSS
+176 
-188 SSSALVRRRRR
+188 
-199 RRRGSWRRKATSGNK
+199 GNK
-214 DDDGEQ
+214 DDGGEQ

-229 GGGGDDDDD
+229 GGGGGDDDDD

-249 GVPITPETSAIA
+249 GVPITSETSAIA

-329 MGVLGCVA
+329 MGVLGCLA

-439 LVNEEKQDEMSSS
+439 LVKEEKQDEMSSS

-469 PETIPTVS
+469 PETIPTAS

-491 TLSMLWSV
+491 TLSTLWSV

-562 KYVPLKKMFTYSAIL
+562 KYVPLKKMFTYSAVL

-673 LFELVTICN
+673 LFELVAICN

>member
-1 MHHETHARARVCV
+1 MAV
-14 CVCVCVLFLCIVPFR
+14 FVP
-29 FVAQF
+29 
-34 QVILCLGL
+34 
-42 QCFSREQKKYTH
+42 
-54 TKDEEGKFSKK
+54 
-65 MSLRQAT
+65 
-72 HTAALPSSRS
+72 
-82 FSSSR
+82 
-87 SSSVPSTSQPS
+87 
-98 RPRAFA
+98 
-104 ATGAVSS
+104 
-111 SRRKWSARRRRV
+111 RRRRRLF
-123 DDVSTGGGEGRSL
+123 DVILVARKNAVAKTWTVFCLGFQKVRFCFLPPFGDFGETEVRSRLKSFLDKHRRRHCSFHHPPRVEGLLLLGQKAPFIFTALVGGAFFLCEALFLMRTFGGRIASRTMTTTTTMSLHVCRRPLAMTGAKGVERKGGRERA
-136 SGLRSSSSSSS
+136 RRMASSSSSSS
-147 SSSSVAVLFGGGDE
+147 FTRPRGSFSGCDEPRGD
-161 EEDKIAD
+161 D
-168 KVNASANF
+168 VF
-176 ILSPSSSSSSSS
+176 W
-188 SSSALVRRRRR
+188 VT
-199 RRRGSWRRKATSGNK
+199 RRRGRKGRTKARTTATNAS
-214 DDDGEQ
+214 
-220 QQQQQQQPR
+220 
-229 GGGGDDDDD
+229 
-238 NENSTKTTVFL
+238 STSATTTQKTLF
-249 GVPITPETSAIA
+249 GVPMTPETSAIA
-261 LVYFVQGVIGLAS
+261 LVYFVQGVVGLAA

-295 TSISSL
+295 TSVSSL

-314 TVPLFGYKRKSYLCL
+314 TIPLFGYKRKSYLCL

-350 RWTASFLFAVG
+350 RWTASFLFAIG
-361 SLSIAFSDVLIDSI
+361 ALSIAFSDVLIDSI

-383 EDNST
+383 EDKST

-431 LLIAGAAF
+431 LMIASAAF
-439 LVNEEKQDEMSSS
+439 LVKEERKNTEVAVIAGSEETKAFEM
-452 IETTTVVNV
+452 ENNN
-461 VDGGECKE
+461 
-469 PETIPTVS
+469 
-477 AEEKNGGVVEAGKE
+477 NGSVMEAGKE
-491 TLSMLWSV
+491 TLSTLWSV
-499 VKQKQIWGPALF
+499 VRQKQIWGPALF

-658 GLTEKLGVTADNFDN
+658 GLTEKLGVTADNFDH
-673 LFELVTICN
+673 LFELVAICN
-682 FTTLLPLVAIGF
+682 FTTLLPLVAIEF
-694 LNEVEQRE
+694 LNDVEERE
-702 EEGDDSDGEEGQKM
+702 EDDGADSDDEGNE
-716 IQA
+716 IVHA

>member
-1 MHHETHARARVCV
+1 MVAV
-14 CVCVCVLFLCIVPFR
+14 FVP
-29 FVAQF
+29 
-34 QVILCLGL
+34 
-42 QCFSREQKKYTH
+42 
-54 TKDEEGKFSKK
+54 
-65 MSLRQAT
+65 
-72 HTAALPSSRS
+72 
-82 FSSSR
+82 
-87 SSSVPSTSQPS
+87 
-98 RPRAFA
+98 
-104 ATGAVSS
+104 
-111 SRRKWSARRRRV
+111 RRRRRLF
-123 DDVSTGGGEGRSL
+123 DVILVARKNAVAKTWTVFCLGFQKVRFCFLPPFGDFGETEVRSRLKSFLDKHRRRHCSFHHPPRVEGLLLLGQKAPFIFTALVGGAFFSCEALFLVRTFGGRIASRTMTTTTTMSLHVCRRPLAMTGAKGVERKGGRERA
-136 SGLRSSSSSSS
+136 RRMASSSSSSS
-147 SSSSVAVLFGGGDE
+147 FTRPRGSFSGCDEPRGD
-161 EEDKIAD
+161 D
-168 KVNASANF
+168 VF
-176 ILSPSSSSSSSS
+176 W
-188 SSSALVRRRRR
+188 VT
-199 RRRGSWRRKATSGNK
+199 RRRGRKGRTKARTTATNAS
-214 DDDGEQ
+214 
-220 QQQQQQQPR
+220 
-229 GGGGDDDDD
+229 
-238 NENSTKTTVFL
+238 STSATTTQKTLF
-249 GVPITPETSAIA
+249 GVPMTPETSAIA
-261 LVYFVQGVIGLAS
+261 LVYFVQGVVGLAA

-295 TSISSL
+295 TSVSSL

-314 TVPLFGYKRKSYLCL
+314 TIPLFGYKRKSYLCL

-350 RWTASFLFAVG
+350 RWTASFLFAIG
-361 SLSIAFSDVLIDSI
+361 ALSIAFSDVLIDSI

-383 EDNST
+383 EDKST

-431 LLIAGAAF
+431 LMIASAAF
-439 LVNEEKQDEMSSS
+439 LVKEERKNTEVAVIAGSEETKAFEM
-452 IETTTVVNV
+452 ENNN
-461 VDGGECKE
+461 
-469 PETIPTVS
+469 
-477 AEEKNGGVVEAGKE
+477 NGSVMEAGKE
-491 TLSMLWSV
+491 TLSTLWSV
-499 VKQKQIWGPALF
+499 VRQKQIWGPALF

-658 GLTEKLGVTADNFDN
+658 GLTEKLGVTADNFDH
-673 LFELVTICN
+673 LFELVAICN
-682 FTTLLPLVAIGF
+682 FTTLLPLVAIEF
-694 LNEVEQRE
+694 LNDVEERE
-702 EEGDDSDGEEGQKM
+702 EDDGADSDDEGNE
-716 IQA
+716 IVHA

>member
-1 MHHETHARARVCV
+1 MGGAFFSCEALFLVRTFGGRIASRTMTTTTTMSLHVCRRPLAMTGAKGVERKGGRERAR
-14 CVCVCVLFLCIVPFR
+14 R
-29 FVAQF
+29 MA
-34 QVILCLGL
+34 
-42 QCFSREQKKYTH
+42 
-54 TKDEEGKFSKK
+54 
-65 MSLRQAT
+65 
-72 HTAALPSSRS
+72 
-82 FSSSR
+82 
-87 SSSVPSTSQPS
+87 
-98 RPRAFA
+98 
-104 ATGAVSS
+104 
-111 SRRKWSARRRRV
+111 
-123 DDVSTGGGEGRSL
+123 
-136 SGLRSSSSSSS
+136 SSSSSSS
-147 SSSSVAVLFGGGDE
+147 FTRPRGSFSGCDEPRGD
-161 EEDKIAD
+161 D
-168 KVNASANF
+168 VF
-176 ILSPSSSSSSSS
+176 W
-188 SSSALVRRRRR
+188 VT
-199 RRRGSWRRKATSGNK
+199 RRRGRKGRTKARTTATNAS
-214 DDDGEQ
+214 
-220 QQQQQQQPR
+220 
-229 GGGGDDDDD
+229 
-238 NENSTKTTVFL
+238 STSATTTQKTLF
-249 GVPITPETSAIA
+249 GVPMTPETSAIA
-261 LVYFVQGVIGLAS
+261 LVYFVQGVVGLAA

-295 TSISSL
+295 TSVSSL

-314 TVPLFGYKRKSYLCL
+314 TIPLFGYKRKSYLCL

-350 RWTASFLFAVG
+350 RWTASFLFAIG
-361 SLSIAFSDVLIDSI
+361 ALSIAFSDVLIDSI

-383 EDNST
+383 EDKST

-431 LLIAGAAF
+431 LMIAGAAF
-439 LVNEEKQDEMSSS
+439 LVKEERKNTEVAVIAGSEETKAFEM
-452 IETTTVVNV
+452 ENNN
-461 VDGGECKE
+461 
-469 PETIPTVS
+469 
-477 AEEKNGGVVEAGKE
+477 NGSVMEAGKE
-491 TLSMLWSV
+491 TLSTLWSV
-499 VKQKQIWGPALF
+499 VRQKQIWGPALF

-658 GLTEKLGVTADNFDN
+658 GLTEKLGVTADNFDH
-673 LFELVTICN
+673 LFELVAICN
-682 FTTLLPLVAIGF
+682 FTTLLPLVAIEF
-694 LNEVEQRE
+694 LNDVEERE
-702 EEGDDSDGEEGQKM
+702 EDDGADSDDEGNE
-716 IQA
+716 IVHA

>member
-1 MHHETHARARVCV
+1 MGGAFFSCEALFLVRTFGGRIASRTMTTTTTMSLHVCRRPLAMTGAKGVERKGGRERAR
-14 CVCVCVLFLCIVPFR
+14 R
-29 FVAQF
+29 MA
-34 QVILCLGL
+34 
-42 QCFSREQKKYTH
+42 
-54 TKDEEGKFSKK
+54 
-65 MSLRQAT
+65 
-72 HTAALPSSRS
+72 
-82 FSSSR
+82 
-87 SSSVPSTSQPS
+87 
-98 RPRAFA
+98 
-104 ATGAVSS
+104 
-111 SRRKWSARRRRV
+111 
-123 DDVSTGGGEGRSL
+123 
-136 SGLRSSSSSSS
+136 SSSSSSS
-147 SSSSVAVLFGGGDE
+147 FTRPRGSFSGCDEPRGD
-161 EEDKIAD
+161 D
-168 KVNASANF
+168 VF
-176 ILSPSSSSSSSS
+176 W
-188 SSSALVRRRRR
+188 VT
-199 RRRGSWRRKATSGNK
+199 RRRGRKGRTKARTTATNAS
-214 DDDGEQ
+214 
-220 QQQQQQQPR
+220 
-229 GGGGDDDDD
+229 
-238 NENSTKTTVFL
+238 STSATTTQKTLF
-249 GVPITPETSAIA
+249 GVPMTPETSAIA
-261 LVYFVQGVIGLAS
+261 LVYFVQGVVGLAA

-295 TSISSL
+295 TSVSSL

-314 TVPLFGYKRKSYLCL
+314 TIPLFGYKRKSYLCL

-350 RWTASFLFAVG
+350 RWTASFLFAIG
-361 SLSIAFSDVLIDSI
+361 ALSIAFSDVLIDSI

-383 EDNST
+383 EDKST

-431 LLIAGAAF
+431 LMIASAAF
-439 LVNEEKQDEMSSS
+439 LVKEERKNTEVAVIAGSEETKAFEM
-452 IETTTVVNV
+452 ENNN
-461 VDGGECKE
+461 
-469 PETIPTVS
+469 
-477 AEEKNGGVVEAGKE
+477 NGSVMEAGKE
-491 TLSMLWSV
+491 TLSTLWSV
-499 VKQKQIWGPALF
+499 VRQKQIWGPALF

-658 GLTEKLGVTADNFDN
+658 GLTEKLGVTADNFDH
-673 LFELVTICN
+673 LFELVAICN
-682 FTTLLPLVAIGF
+682 FTTLLPLVAIEF
-694 LNEVEQRE
+694 LNDVEERE
-702 EEGDDSDGEEGQKM
+702 EDDGADSDDEGNE
-716 IQA
+716 IVHA

>member
-1 MHHETHARARVCV
+1 MRTFGGRIETR
-14 CVCVCVLFLCIVPFR
+14 
-29 FVAQF
+29 
-34 QVILCLGL
+34 
-42 QCFSREQKKYTH
+42 TM
-54 TKDEEGKFSKK
+54 TTTTTTM
-65 MSLRQAT
+65 MSLRVC
-72 HTAALPSSRS
+72 R
-82 FSSSR
+82 
-87 SSSVPSTSQPS
+87 
-98 RPRAFA
+98 RPLAM
-104 ATGAVSS
+104 TGAKGVE
-111 SRRKWSARRRRV
+111 RKGGRERARRV
-123 DDVSTGGGEGRSL
+123 A
-136 SGLRSSSSSSS
+136 SSSSSSS
-147 SSSSVAVLFGGGDE
+147 FTRPRGSFSGCGEPRGDDVVLFVT
-161 EEDKIAD
+161 K
-168 KVNASANF
+168 
-176 ILSPSSSSSSSS
+176 
-188 SSSALVRRRRR
+188 RRRRR
-199 RRRGSWRRKATSGNK
+199 TKARTTTTRTTRTTATNASSTSATTT
-214 DDDGEQ
+214 Q
-220 QQQQQQQPR
+220 
-229 GGGGDDDDD
+229 
-238 NENSTKTTVFL
+238 KTLF
-249 GVPITPETSAIA
+249 GVPMTPETSAIA
-261 LVYFVQGVIGLAS
+261 LVYFVQGVVGLAA

-295 TSISSL
+295 TSVSSL

-314 TVPLFGYKRKSYLCL
+314 TIPLFGYKRKSYLCL

-337 WSTLSQGVAVVDN
+337 WSTLSRGVAVVDN
-350 RWTASFLFAVG
+350 RWTASCLFAIG
-361 SLSIAFSDVLIDSI
+361 ALSIAFSDVLIDSI

-383 EDNST
+383 EDKST

-431 LLIAGAAF
+431 LMIAGAAF
-439 LVNEEKQDEMSSS
+439 LVKEQRKTAEVAVIAGSEETKAFEMENS
-452 IETTTVVNV
+452 N
-461 VDGGECKE
+461 
-469 PETIPTVS
+469 
-477 AEEKNGGVVEAGKE
+477 NGSVMEAGKE
-491 TLSMLWSV
+491 TLSTLWSV
-499 VKQKQIWGPALF
+499 VRQKQIWGPALF

-658 GLTEKLGVTADNFDN
+658 GLTEKLGVTADNFDH
-673 LFELVTICN
+673 LFELVAICN
-682 FTTLLPLVAIGF
+682 FTTLLPLVAIEF
-694 LNEVEQRE
+694 LNDVEERE
-702 EEGDDSDGEEGQKM
+702 EDDGADSDEEGNE
-716 IQA
+716 IVQA

>member
-1 MHHETHARARVCV
+1 MVVAV
-14 CVCVCVLFLCIVPFR
+14 FVP
-29 FVAQF
+29 
-34 QVILCLGL
+34 
-42 QCFSREQKKYTH
+42 
-54 TKDEEGKFSKK
+54 
-65 MSLRQAT
+65 
-72 HTAALPSSRS
+72 
-82 FSSSR
+82 
-87 SSSVPSTSQPS
+87 
-98 RPRAFA
+98 
-104 ATGAVSS
+104 
-111 SRRKWSARRRRV
+111 RRRRRLF
-123 DDVSTGGGEGRSL
+123 DVILVARKNAVAKTWTVFCLGFQKVRFCFLPPFGDFGETEVRSRLKSFLDKHRRRHCSFHHPPRVEGLLLLGQKAPFIFTALVGGAFFSCEALFLVRTFGGRIASRTMTTTTTMSLHVCRRPLAMTGAKGVERKGGRERA
-136 SGLRSSSSSSS
+136 RRMASSSSSSS
-147 SSSSVAVLFGGGDE
+147 FTRLRGSFSGCDEPRGD
-161 EEDKIAD
+161 D
-168 KVNASANF
+168 VF
-176 ILSPSSSSSSSS
+176 W
-188 SSSALVRRRRR
+188 VT
-199 RRRGSWRRKATSGNK
+199 RRRGRKGRTKARTTATNAS
-214 DDDGEQ
+214 
-220 QQQQQQQPR
+220 
-229 GGGGDDDDD
+229 
-238 NENSTKTTVFL
+238 STSATTTQKTLF
-249 GVPITPETSAIA
+249 GVPMTPETSAIA
-261 LVYFVQGVIGLAS
+261 LVYFVQGVVGLAA

-295 TSISSL
+295 TSVSSL

-314 TVPLFGYKRKSYLCL
+314 TIPLFGYKRKSYLCL

-350 RWTASFLFAVG
+350 RWTASFLFAIG
-361 SLSIAFSDVLIDSI
+361 ALSIAFSDVLIDSI

-383 EDNST
+383 EDKST

-431 LLIAGAAF
+431 LMIAGAAF
-439 LVNEEKQDEMSSS
+439 LVKEERKNTEVAVIAGSEETKAFEM
-452 IETTTVVNV
+452 ENNN
-461 VDGGECKE
+461 
-469 PETIPTVS
+469 
-477 AEEKNGGVVEAGKE
+477 NGSVMEAGKE
-491 TLSMLWSV
+491 TLSTLWSV
-499 VKQKQIWGPALF
+499 VRQKQIWGPALF

-658 GLTEKLGVTADNFDN
+658 GLTEKLGVTADNFDH
-673 LFELVTICN
+673 LFELVAICN
-682 FTTLLPLVAIGF
+682 FTTLLPLVAIEF
-694 LNEVEQRE
+694 LNDVEERE
-702 EEGDDSDGEEGQKM
+702 EDDGADSDDEGNE
-716 IQA
+716 IVHA

>member
-1 MHHETHARARVCV
+1 MPPFDFDDHERKASKA
-14 CVCVCVLFLCIVPFR
+14 
-29 FVAQF
+29 
-34 QVILCLGL
+34 
-42 QCFSREQKKYTH
+42 
-54 TKDEEGKFSKK
+54 EET
-65 MSLRQAT
+65 R
-72 HTAALPSSRS
+72 
-82 FSSSR
+82 SSSR
-87 SSSVPSTSQPS
+87 TTSSK
-98 RPRAFA
+98 RL
-104 ATGAVSS
+104 
-111 SRRKWSARRRRV
+111 
-123 DDVSTGGGEGRSL
+123 DDVSLVDERGRGGKLLLVKAVKEELL
-136 SGLRSSSSSSS
+136 SSPSS
-147 SSSSVAVLFGGGDE
+147 
-161 EEDKIAD
+161 
-168 KVNASANF
+168 
-176 ILSPSSSSSSSS
+176 SPSSSSDSY
-188 SSSALVRRRRR
+188 
-199 RRRGSWRRKATSGNK
+199 
-214 DDDGEQ
+214 
-220 QQQQQQQPR
+220 
-229 GGGGDDDDD
+229 DDDDSD
-238 NENSTKTTVFL
+238 DDEEVTKTLF
-249 GVPITPETSAIA
+249 GVPMTPETSAIA

-281 KDELHLSPSEAAVV
+281 KDELHLSPAEAAVV
-295 TSISSL
+295 MSISSL

-329 MGVLGCVA
+329 MGVVGCVA
-337 WSTLSQGVAVVDN
+337 WSTLSQGVSVVDN

-439 LVNEEKQDEMSSS
+439 LVKEERKDFSTSSEREE
-452 IETTTVVNV
+452 ETPTAL
-461 VDGGECKE
+461 KE
-469 PETIPTVS
+469 EL
-477 AEEKNGGVVEAGKE
+477 EKNGGSVVEAGKE
-491 TLSMLWSV
+491 TLSTLWSV

-630 PKGVEATL
+630 PKGIEATL

-673 LFELVTICN
+673 LFELVAICN
-682 FTTLLPLVAIGF
+682 FTTLLPLAAIGF
-694 LNEVEQRE
+694 LNEVEVEQEEEE
-702 EEGDDSDGEEGQKM
+702 EEGDDGGGDGDEGQKM

>member
-1 MHHETHARARVCV
+1 MGGAFFSCEALFLVRTFGGRIASRTMTTTTTMSLHVCRRPLAMTGAKGVERKGGRERAR
-14 CVCVCVLFLCIVPFR
+14 R
-29 FVAQF
+29 MA
-34 QVILCLGL
+34 
-42 QCFSREQKKYTH
+42 
-54 TKDEEGKFSKK
+54 
-65 MSLRQAT
+65 
-72 HTAALPSSRS
+72 
-82 FSSSR
+82 
-87 SSSVPSTSQPS
+87 
-98 RPRAFA
+98 
-104 ATGAVSS
+104 
-111 SRRKWSARRRRV
+111 
-123 DDVSTGGGEGRSL
+123 
-136 SGLRSSSSSSS
+136 SSSSSSS
-147 SSSSVAVLFGGGDE
+147 FTRLRGSFSGCDEPRGD
-161 EEDKIAD
+161 D
-168 KVNASANF
+168 VF
-176 ILSPSSSSSSSS
+176 W
-188 SSSALVRRRRR
+188 VT
-199 RRRGSWRRKATSGNK
+199 RRRGRKGRTKARTTATNAS
-214 DDDGEQ
+214 
-220 QQQQQQQPR
+220 
-229 GGGGDDDDD
+229 
-238 NENSTKTTVFL
+238 STSATTTQKTLF
-249 GVPITPETSAIA
+249 GVPMTPETSAIA
-261 LVYFVQGVIGLAS
+261 LVYFVQGVVGLAA

-295 TSISSL
+295 TSVSSL

-314 TVPLFGYKRKSYLCL
+314 TIPLFGYKRKSYLCL

-350 RWTASFLFAVG
+350 RWTASFLFAIG
-361 SLSIAFSDVLIDSI
+361 ALSIAFSDVLIDSI

-383 EDNST
+383 EDKST

-431 LLIAGAAF
+431 LMIAGAAF
-439 LVNEEKQDEMSSS
+439 LVKEERKNTEVAVIAGSEETKAFEM
-452 IETTTVVNV
+452 ENNN
-461 VDGGECKE
+461 
-469 PETIPTVS
+469 
-477 AEEKNGGVVEAGKE
+477 NGSVMEAGKE
-491 TLSMLWSV
+491 TLSTLWSV
-499 VKQKQIWGPALF
+499 VRQKQIWGPALF

-658 GLTEKLGVTADNFDN
+658 GLTEKLGVTADNFDH
-673 LFELVTICN
+673 LFELVAICN
-682 FTTLLPLVAIGF
+682 FTTLLPLVAIEF
-694 LNEVEQRE
+694 LNDVEERE
-702 EEGDDSDGEEGQKM
+702 EDDGADSDDEGNE
-716 IQA
+716 IVQA

>member
-1 MHHETHARARVCV
+1 MCVFRATNENDEEFDLMSACCVNETIFFLRRKQEQTNTRASFFLSFFFFFFKKQFFEFFFSLSTSNRVPQNSNNQTR
-14 CVCVCVLFLCIVPFR
+14 LSEK
-29 FVAQF
+29 
-34 QVILCLGL
+34 
-42 QCFSREQKKYTH
+42 FSRAIRGGRAMMTTTTTTTEIIR
-54 TKDEEGKFSKK
+54 GGGV
-65 MSLRQAT
+65 RGC
-72 HTAALPSSRS
+72 RS
-82 FSSSR
+82 I
-87 SSSVPSTSQPS
+87 ST
-98 RPRAFA
+98 
-104 ATGAVSS
+104 
-111 SRRKWSARRRRV
+111 RRRRRTFSRRTTTTTTPRRRRRRKALFCFV
-123 DDVSTGGGEGRSL
+123 LLRAKASKRLDDVSLVNKTRRRRAQLLKAVKEEL
-136 SGLRSSSSSSS
+136 LSSSSSSS
-147 SSSSVAVLFGGGDE
+147 
-161 EEDKIAD
+161 
-168 KVNASANF
+168 
-176 ILSPSSSSSSSS
+176 
-188 SSSALVRRRRR
+188 R
-199 RRRGSWRRKATSGNK
+199 
-214 DDDGEQ
+214 
-220 QQQQQQQPR
+220 
-229 GGGGDDDDD
+229 DDDDD
-238 NENSTKTTVFL
+238 SDDDDNKEVTVKTLF
-249 GVPITPETSAIA
+249 GVPMTPETSAIA

-281 KDELHLSPSEAAVV
+281 KDELHLSPAEAAVV
-295 TSISSL
+295 MSISSL

-329 MGVLGCVA
+329 MGVVGCVA
-337 WSTLSQGVAVVDN
+337 WSTLSQGVSVVDN

-439 LVNEEKQDEMSSS
+439 LVKEERKDFSTSSEM
-452 IETTTVVNV
+452 VANV
-461 VDGGECKE
+461 VVSGGERE
-469 PETIPTVS
+469 
-477 AEEKNGGVVEAGKE
+477 EEKNGSVVEAGKE
-491 TLSMLWSV
+491 TLSTLWSV

-673 LFELVTICN
+673 LFELVAICN
-682 FTTLLPLVAIGF
+682 FTTLLPLAAIGF
-694 LNEVEQRE
+694 LNEVEQEEEEE
-702 EEGDDSDGEEGQKM
+702 EEGDDGGGDGEEGQKM

>member
-1 MHHETHARARVCV
+1 MRTFGGRIASRTMTTTTTMSLHVCRRPLAMTGAKGVERKGGRERAR
-14 CVCVCVLFLCIVPFR
+14 R
-29 FVAQF
+29 MA
-34 QVILCLGL
+34 
-42 QCFSREQKKYTH
+42 
-54 TKDEEGKFSKK
+54 
-65 MSLRQAT
+65 
-72 HTAALPSSRS
+72 
-82 FSSSR
+82 
-87 SSSVPSTSQPS
+87 
-98 RPRAFA
+98 
-104 ATGAVSS
+104 
-111 SRRKWSARRRRV
+111 
-123 DDVSTGGGEGRSL
+123 
-136 SGLRSSSSSSS
+136 SSSSSSS
-147 SSSSVAVLFGGGDE
+147 FTRPRGSFSGCDEPRGD
-161 EEDKIAD
+161 D
-168 KVNASANF
+168 VF
-176 ILSPSSSSSSSS
+176 W
-188 SSSALVRRRRR
+188 VT
-199 RRRGSWRRKATSGNK
+199 RRRGRKGRTKARTTATNAS
-214 DDDGEQ
+214 
-220 QQQQQQQPR
+220 
-229 GGGGDDDDD
+229 
-238 NENSTKTTVFL
+238 STSATTTQKTLF
-249 GVPITPETSAIA
+249 GVPMTPETSAIA
-261 LVYFVQGVIGLAS
+261 LVYFVQGVVGLAA

-295 TSISSL
+295 TSVSSL

-314 TVPLFGYKRKSYLCL
+314 TIPLFGYKRKSYLCL

-350 RWTASFLFAVG
+350 RWTASFLFAIG
-361 SLSIAFSDVLIDSI
+361 ALSIAFSDVLIDSI

-383 EDNST
+383 EDKST

-431 LLIAGAAF
+431 LMIASAAF
-439 LVNEEKQDEMSSS
+439 LVKEERKNTEVAVIAGSEETKAFEM
-452 IETTTVVNV
+452 ENNN
-461 VDGGECKE
+461 
-469 PETIPTVS
+469 
-477 AEEKNGGVVEAGKE
+477 NGSVMEAGKE
-491 TLSMLWSV
+491 TLSTLWSV
-499 VKQKQIWGPALF
+499 VRQKQIWGPALF

-658 GLTEKLGVTADNFDN
+658 GLTEKLGVTADNFDH
-673 LFELVTICN
+673 LFELVAICN
-682 FTTLLPLVAIGF
+682 FTTLLPLVAIEF
-694 LNEVEQRE
+694 LNDVEERE
-702 EEGDDSDGEEGQKM
+702 EDDGADSDDEGNE
-716 IQA
+716 IVHA

>member
-1 MHHETHARARVCV
+1 MAV
-14 CVCVCVLFLCIVPFR
+14 FVP
-29 FVAQF
+29 
-34 QVILCLGL
+34 
-42 QCFSREQKKYTH
+42 
-54 TKDEEGKFSKK
+54 
-65 MSLRQAT
+65 
-72 HTAALPSSRS
+72 
-82 FSSSR
+82 
-87 SSSVPSTSQPS
+87 
-98 RPRAFA
+98 
-104 ATGAVSS
+104 
-111 SRRKWSARRRRV
+111 RRRRRLF
-123 DDVSTGGGEGRSL
+123 DVILVARKNAVAKTWTVFCLGFQKVRFCFLPPFGDFGETEVRSRLKSFLDKHRRRHCSFHHPPRVEGLLLLGQKAPFIFTALVGGAFFSCEALFLVRTFGGRIASRTMTTTTTMSLHVCRRPLAMTGAKGVERKGGRERA
-136 SGLRSSSSSSS
+136 RRMASSSSSSS
-147 SSSSVAVLFGGGDE
+147 FTRPRGSFSGCDEPRGD
-161 EEDKIAD
+161 D
-168 KVNASANF
+168 VF
-176 ILSPSSSSSSSS
+176 W
-188 SSSALVRRRRR
+188 VT
-199 RRRGSWRRKATSGNK
+199 RRRGRKGRTKARTTATNAS
-214 DDDGEQ
+214 
-220 QQQQQQQPR
+220 
-229 GGGGDDDDD
+229 
-238 NENSTKTTVFL
+238 STSATTTQKTLF
-249 GVPITPETSAIA
+249 GVPMTPETSAIA
-261 LVYFVQGVIGLAS
+261 LVYFVQGVVGLAA

-295 TSISSL
+295 TSVSSL

-314 TVPLFGYKRKSYLCL
+314 TIPLFGYKRKSYLCL

-350 RWTASFLFAVG
+350 RWTASFLFAIG
-361 SLSIAFSDVLIDSI
+361 ALSIAFSDVLIDSI

-383 EDNST
+383 EDKST

-431 LLIAGAAF
+431 LMIASAAF
-439 LVNEEKQDEMSSS
+439 LVKEERKNTEVAVIAGSEETKAFEM
-452 IETTTVVNV
+452 ENNN
-461 VDGGECKE
+461 
-469 PETIPTVS
+469 
-477 AEEKNGGVVEAGKE
+477 NGSVMEAGKE
-491 TLSMLWSV
+491 TLSTLWSV
-499 VKQKQIWGPALF
+499 VRQKQIWGPALF

-658 GLTEKLGVTADNFDN
+658 GLTEKLGVTADNFDH
-673 LFELVTICN
+673 LFELVAICN
-682 FTTLLPLVAIGF
+682 FTTLLPLVAIEF
-694 LNEVEQRE
+694 LNDVEERE
-702 EEGDDSDGEEGQKM
+702 EDDGADSDDEGNE
-716 IQA
+716 IVHA

>member
-1 MHHETHARARVCV
+1 MTTTTEIIRGGGLRGCFSISTRKRRSAFSRRTTTTTTTPRRRKRALFSF
-14 CVCVCVLFLCIVPFR
+14 VLFS
-29 FVAQF
+29 A
-34 QVILCLGL
+34 
-42 QCFSREQKKYTH
+42 KA
-54 TKDEEGKFSKK
+54 SKRLDDV
-65 MSLRQAT
+65 SLVVDKT
-72 HTAALPSSRS
+72 
-82 FSSSR
+82 
-87 SSSVPSTSQPS
+87 
-98 RPRAFA
+98 
-104 ATGAVSS
+104 
-111 SRRKWSARRRRV
+111 RRRR
-123 DDVSTGGGEGRSL
+123 GKPL
-136 SGLRSSSSSSS
+136 LK
-147 SSSSVAVLFGGGDE
+147 AVKE
-161 EEDKIAD
+161 EL
-168 KVNASANF
+168 
-176 ILSPSSSSSSSS
+176 LSPSSSSSSSS
-188 SSSALVRRRRR
+188 SSSY
-199 RRRGSWRRKATSGNK
+199 
-214 DDDGEQ
+214 
-220 QQQQQQQPR
+220 
-229 GGGGDDDDD
+229 DDDDD
-238 NENSTKTTVFL
+238 SDDKEITTQILF
-249 GVPITPETSAIA
+249 GVPMTPETSAIA

-281 KDELHLSPSEAAVV
+281 KDELHLSPAEAAVV
-295 TSISSL
+295 MSISSL

-329 MGVLGCVA
+329 MGVVGCVA
-337 WSTLSQGVAVVDN
+337 WSTLSQGVTVVDN

-439 LVNEEKQDEMSSS
+439 LVKEERKDATSSEREE
-452 IETTTVVNV
+452 ETTTAL
-461 VDGGECKE
+461 KE
-469 PETIPTVS
+469 L
-477 AEEKNGGVVEAGKE
+477 EKNGSVVEAGKE
-491 TLSMLWSV
+491 TLSTLWSV

-673 LFELVTICN
+673 LFELVAICN
-682 FTTLLPLVAIGF
+682 FTTLLPLAAIGF
-694 LNEVEQRE
+694 LNEVEQEEEE
-702 EEGDDSDGEEGQKM
+702 EEGDDGGDGEEGQKM

>member
-1 MHHETHARARVCV
+1 MRTFGGRIESRTMTTTTTMSLHVCRRPLAMTGAKGVERKGGRERAR
-14 CVCVCVLFLCIVPFR
+14 R
-29 FVAQF
+29 MA
-34 QVILCLGL
+34 
-42 QCFSREQKKYTH
+42 
-54 TKDEEGKFSKK
+54 
-65 MSLRQAT
+65 
-72 HTAALPSSRS
+72 
-82 FSSSR
+82 
-87 SSSVPSTSQPS
+87 
-98 RPRAFA
+98 
-104 ATGAVSS
+104 
-111 SRRKWSARRRRV
+111 
-123 DDVSTGGGEGRSL
+123 
-136 SGLRSSSSSSS
+136 SSSSSSS
-147 SSSSVAVLFGGGDE
+147 FTRPRGSFSGCDEPRGD
-161 EEDKIAD
+161 D
-168 KVNASANF
+168 VF
-176 ILSPSSSSSSSS
+176 W
-188 SSSALVRRRRR
+188 VT
-199 RRRGSWRRKATSGNK
+199 RRRGRKGRTKARTTATNAS
-214 DDDGEQ
+214 
-220 QQQQQQQPR
+220 
-229 GGGGDDDDD
+229 
-238 NENSTKTTVFL
+238 STSATTTQKTLF
-249 GVPITPETSAIA
+249 GVPMTPETSAIA
-261 LVYFVQGVIGLAS
+261 LVYFVQGVVGLAA

-295 TSISSL
+295 TSVSSL

-314 TVPLFGYKRKSYLCL
+314 TIPLFGYKRKSYLCL

-350 RWTASFLFAVG
+350 RWTASFLFAIG
-361 SLSIAFSDVLIDSI
+361 ALSIAFSDVLIDSI

-383 EDNST
+383 EDKST

-431 LLIAGAAF
+431 LMIAGAAF
-439 LVNEEKQDEMSSS
+439 LVKEERKSTEVAVIAGSEETKAFEM
-452 IETTTVVNV
+452 EHNN
-461 VDGGECKE
+461 
-469 PETIPTVS
+469 
-477 AEEKNGGVVEAGKE
+477 NGSVMEAGKE
-491 TLSMLWSV
+491 TLSTLWSV
-499 VKQKQIWGPALF
+499 VRQKQIWGPALF

-541 RVSFARSLAALGGV
+541 RVSFARSLAALVGV

-658 GLTEKLGVTADNFDN
+658 GLTEKLGVTADNFDH
-673 LFELVTICN
+673 LFELVAICN
-682 FTTLLPLVAIGF
+682 FTTLLPLVAIEF
-694 LNEVEQRE
+694 LNDVEERE
-702 EEGDDSDGEEGQKM
+702 EDDGADSDDEGNE
-716 IQA
+716 IVQA